1 MLAAG
6 LEGIVNQYPLPPS
19 AEANVLDMNDA
30 QRTAMGIESLP
41 LSLGEAIEES
51 EKSTLVRNALGSH
64 VFDSFIRNKKIEWDR
79 YRTQVSDYEIKE
91 YLPRL

>member
-1 MLAAG
+1 
-6 LEGIVNQYPLPPS
+6 
-19 AEANVLDMNDA
+19 
-30 QRTAMGIESLP
+30 LP

-51 EKSTLVRNALGSH
+51 EKSTLVRNALGSP